1 MTAATETSVES
12 PVTAPKRA
20 KPRRTRF
27 ADLFRPHE
35 SIPRNYFI
43 GSMLFGLLLIFG
55 VWSIVSY
62 GGFVRP
68 SFFLPT
74 PTQVVTALGTM
85 IQTGELWSNVQA
97 SLFRVVVGWVL
108 AALVA
113 IPVGILM
120 GSFKIFEAF
129 FEPFVDFVRYLPVS
143 AMIPLLILWLG
154 LDERQ
159 KIAVIFI
166 GTFFQLVLMVA
177 DATSHVAKDLIDS
190 AYTLGVSRWRIMPL
204 VLIPATLPGIMDA
217 LRITLGWA
225 WTYLIV
231 AELVA
236 AENGLG
242 IMIMESQRGLKT
254 DKIFAGLIIIG
265 LLGFASDFLFKW
277 LHRVLLPWS
286 PRFQSGAPYTS
297 FLRGLRPSVLWRWL
311 RSPSRS

>member
-1 MTAATETSVES
+1 M
-12 PVTAPKRA
+12 
-20 KPRRTRF
+20 RF
-27 ADLFRPHE
+27 GDLFRPHE
-35 SIPRNYFI
+35 PIARNYYVGTLVFSLI
-43 GSMLFGLLLIFG
+43 LIFG
-55 VWSIVSY
+55 VWSLLSY
-62 GGFVRP
+62 SGVVKP

-74 PTQVVTALGTM
+74 PTQVVTAFGKM
-85 IQTGELWSNVQA
+85 IETGELIQNTQA
-97 SLFRVVVGWVL
+97 SVFRVIVGWVL
-108 AALVA
+108 AAIA
-113 IPVGILM
+113 SIPVGILM

-143 AMIPLLILWLG
+143 AMIPLLILYIGLG
-154 LDERQ
+154 EEE

-236 AENGLG
+236 ADRGLG
-242 IMIMESQRGLKT
+242 IMILESQRGLRT
-254 DKIFAGLIIIG
+254 DKIFAGLITIG
-265 LLGFASDFLFKW
+265 LLGFISDFIFKW

-286 PRFQSGAPYTS
+286 PRLQSGSYNA
-297 FLRGLRPSVLWRWL
+297 FNLALLRWFNPLMWWQWIRRPSR
-311 RSPSRS
+311 P